1 VTAASVFAEP
11 AARLWSDARFT
22 RKQAGFIAAFGAL
35 AGLFLAI
42 QSGNVAMLVV
52 AIAGLFVL
60 AAACRSPEVAL
71 LLVVIVQ
78 VSSMSDVVA
87 NLGLPSSPY
96 LITLFIATAWA
107 VYALFQN
114 RSLIGSSPMYLL
126 IVVVLLAQAISMLGT
141 AGSGLNLSPLQE
153 ALKDTV
159 FFFTVVVL
167 CRATGRTLSVVRVA
181 VGVLGAL
188 AALTVFQEYVLH
200 NSTTLWGLANMPLT
214 ADIGGA
220 TSRHAG
226 PEIDANFWGRT
237 LVLFLPL
244 SLTLAALAL
253 ARAKMFWFAVAGAF
267 IAGIYLTGSRG
278 ALLSIGVAIAIWL
291 LAAGRKYLSYVA
303 PMIAIV
309 VLAFMLLPG
318 AFSRIATIAQLTDDA
333 PTSQVDQSIV
343 DRIAVQQIAVAI
355 FADHPVTGVGVG
367 NFTEV
372 EPRYLSHATIG
383 TPSRVFAPHNLY
395 LELAAEQGLV
405 GLAAWALFLGGS
417 GFLCLRV
424 AALAGHNRSER
435 LLGAGL
441 LAGLCAWGA
450 ASVFLHLVGY
460 RNLLL
465 IVALITVVDLQTR
478 ERHIDL
484 VTGDGIEGPRRRRQA
499 MSGGRLTVLAIAGV
513 TIIVA
518 SAALLQNTPL
528 FEGKTRYA
536 AEVSLQVRP
545 ARAGAEYA
553 NAYRW
558 DTVNRALLLPTYAG
572 IIGSQRFRDEAE
584 RDLRLTG
591 SKTMDDTTLNV
602 IGDPANGI
610 IRVSSESSSR
620 AIPTA
625 LINRVITDATG
636 YLSTASPTYVLREV
650 SRTDAS
656 PVRERNFAL
665 LGLVGILLF
674 AIAALVVVN
683 IKRMSE
689 PVSPTRRTRVSS
701 HKRL

>member
-1 VTAASVFAEP
+1 MTAVSVLAEP

-22 RKQAGFIAAFGAL
+22 RKQAGAIAAIGSL

-42 QSGNVAMLVV
+42 QSGNLAMLVV
-52 AIAGLFVL
+52 AVAGLFVL
-60 AAACRSPEVAL
+60 AAACRSPEIAL
-71 LLVVIVQ
+71 LLLVAIQ
-78 VSSMSDVVA
+78 VTSMSDVVA

-96 LITLFIATAWA
+96 LVMLFIATAWA
-107 VYALFQN
+107 IYALFQN
-114 RSLIGSSPMYLL
+114 RALIGSSPMYLL

-153 ALKDTV
+153 SLKDTV

-167 CRATGRTLSVVRVA
+167 CRATGRTMSVVRVV
-181 VGVLGAL
+181 VGILGAL

-200 NSTTLWGLANMPLT
+200 NSSNLWGLGNVPLT

-244 SLTLAALAL
+244 SFTLAALAL
-253 ARAKMFWFAVAGAF
+253 GRVKLFWFAIAGAF

-278 ALLSIGVAIAIWL
+278 ALLSIAPAVGIWL
-291 LAAGRKYLSYVA
+291 LAAGRKYLRYVA
-303 PMIAIV
+303 PMIAV
-309 VLAFMLLPG
+309 VIIAFMLLPG
-318 AFSRIATIAQLTDDA
+318 AFSRIATIAQLTDNE
-333 PTSQVDQSIV
+333 PTSQVDQSLV
-343 DRIAVQQIAVAI
+343 DRVAVQQIAVAI

-372 EPRYLSHATIG
+372 EPRYMAHATIG

-395 LELAAEQGLV
+395 LELAAEQGLA

-417 GFLCLRV
+417 CFLCLRV
-424 AALAGHNRSER
+424 IALAGTNRGER
-435 LLGAGL
+435 LLSAGL
-441 LAGLCAWGA
+441 LAGLSAWAA

-465 IVALITVVDLQTR
+465 IVGLITVVDLQSR
-478 ERHIDL
+478 ERHNDL
-484 VTGDGIEGPRRRRQA
+484 MTGAGIEVRSTRRQV
-499 MSGGRLTVLAIAGV
+499 MSGGRLAVLAIAGV

-528 FEGKTRYA
+528 FEGKTRYVA
-536 AEVSLQVRP
+536 DVSLQVRP
-545 ARAGAEYA
+545 ARGGAEYA

-584 RDLRLTG
+584 RQLRLTD
-591 SKTMDDTTLNV
+591 SKAMEGTTLSA

-610 IRVSSESSSR
+610 IRVSSESSNR
-620 AIPTA
+620 AVPAA
-625 LINRVITDATG
+625 LIDRVVADATA
-636 YLSTASPTYVLREV
+636 YLRGASPTYVVREV
-650 SRTDAS
+650 SREE
-656 PVRERNFAL
+656 VRPIKQRNYAL
-665 LGLVGILLF
+665 LGLVGILLL
-674 AIAALVVVN
+674 AIGAMVVVN
-683 IKRMSE
+683 LKRMTE
-689 PVSPTRRTRVSS
+689 PVTPARRLPA
-701 HKRL
+701 KRYR